1 VGRAARFAHYAPEP
15 ISVPGAVLRVF
26 LGELS
31 GSRSPVHTFTPL
43 LGAQIDL
50 DPGAEVALTVD
61 PAFEHGVLLDQ
72 GGLEVAGTALDV
84 ADLAFQSAGRD
95 ILTLHNRGDGPAR
108 AVLLGGP
115 PFEEQLVMWWNFVG
129 RSHDDIATYRL
140 LWEERD
146 SRFGS
151 VEGYRGSVARLPAP
165 PLPNATLRPRPNPKG
180 TL

>member
-1 VGRAARFAHYAPEP
+1 
-15 ISVPGAVLRVF
+15 
-26 LGELS
+26 
-31 GSRSPVHTFTPL
+31 VHTFTPL

-50 DPGAEVALTVD
+50 DAGAKVALAVD

-95 ILTLHNRGDGPAR
+95 LLTLHNRGDGPAR

-115 PFEEQLVMWWNFVG
+115 PFEEELVMWWNFVG
-129 RSHDDIATYRL
+129 RSHDDIATYHR

-146 SRFGS
+146 SRFGP

-180 TL
+180 TI